1 MARFYL
7 DNIPKTPSPDYGQ
20 AKLNI
25 PNLPDLRTVNV
36 PNYPQIQPRDIS
48 SAQSLVE
55 ANARNADTYGR
66 VAQTAIAGQLRVAG
80 AWGRTAEEF
89 SQLAGTLGQITA
101 QIQKS
106 GDVANRSRALNVAQR
121 GILAADEFATDN
133 QMNALQRLENWKIQE
148 DNLRKELDG
157 IPLTGPEGENTKAEI
172 EMLLGKQRLKLK
184 YGMLD
189 EQRKNDEMAYTDR
202 IDLAL
207 GRGDIA
213 DALKANNEMLDG
225 RSQNETQHAHRKQD
239 ILKSGAEFHAT
250 RDLLANPRMVK
261 QEMDEKLSG
270 TNEVDLYP
278 DMTDIATIR
287 KYQREASVEIN
298 RREVEAVNE
307 IENEMAKGPSS
318 KIKTVED
325 IDKMAGGNVGTD
337 NLNKLKNKLLD
348 PSPVY
353 NQEAVTAAEVEIE
366 KYQQEEIGKGLP
378 EYHRILDQI
387 RRTVSDKEAGI
398 LRARLY
404 AKATEKNEGKLP
416 GADPFS
422 QFIGNVWDDH
432 KAGVFLPEKYKG
444 KKVEGADGLS
454 LTNPEERAAR
464 DASTARAASIIQAL
478 RTWAQDNPD
487 KARDPVEVKKHLDE
501 LYKADVSEIGK
512 RAVQPPSTTRLQ
524 SGPEGRTTARTED
537 IIPSEEFPPKRW
549 QDVPGMIEPGN
560 IDLDTRSVVK
570 NVDGSFS
577 TELSVTIEE
586 DGKQV
591 LIPTVVNGE
600 IVDIDTAVAHYRKTG
615 EHLGKFMD
623 TESADIYAG
632 KLHQRQ
638 EIKYGPKSS
647 SLPPSLLR
655 FVKGVEGFEPVARW
669 DNSQYSVGWGT
680 RGSKG
685 EQITE
690 AEANRRLVSEL
701 SMHARNVDSAAQQL
715 GLELTENQRNAL
727 ISYDYNTG
735 AAESLMFKHQTI
747 AAIAKALPRSR
758 TTEKGKFSQGVY
770 NRRQAEARLFMT

>member
-7 DNIPKTPSPDYGQ
+7 DNIPKTPQADVGQ
-20 AKLNI
+20 EKLNI
-25 PNLPDLRTVNV
+25 PNLPALRGPNV

-55 ANARNADTYGR
+55 ANARVADTYGR

-89 SQLAGTLGQITA
+89 SQFAGTLGQIAT

-106 GDVANRSRALNVAQR
+106 GDTANRSRASNIVNR
-121 GILAADEFATDN
+121 GILAFDEKATEN
-133 QMNALQRLENWKIQE
+133 RWNATQTVAEWELEEKNIL
-148 DNLRKELDG
+148 NELNG
-157 IPLTGPEGENTKAEI
+157 IPLTGPEGEEMRSKLEI
-172 EMLLGKQRLKLK
+172 DLLHNRVRLKH
-184 YGMLD
+184 GMRE
-189 EQRKNDEMAYTDR
+189 EQIANDKMAYEDR
-202 IDLAL
+202 INLAV
-207 GRGDIA
+207 GRGDIE
-213 DALKANNEMLDG
+213 DALKANDDMLEG
-225 RSQNETQHAHRKQD
+225 GSQNDTQHAHRKQE
-239 ILKSGAEFHAT
+239 ILKGGAEFYAT
-250 RDLLANPRMVK
+250 RDLLANPKMVK
-261 QEMDEKLSG
+261 QEMEEKLSPEG
-270 TNEVDLYP
+270 NKGVDLYP

-287 KYQREASVEIN
+287 KYQHEASVEIN
-298 RREVEAVNE
+298 RREVDSINE
-307 IENEMAKGPSS
+307 IENQIASG

-325 IDKMAGGNVGTD
+325 IDKVAGGNVGAD

-416 GADPFS
+416 GTDPFS

-432 KAGVFLPEKYKG
+432 NAGVFLPGDLKG
-444 KKVEGADGLS
+444 KKLKDLD
-454 LTNPEERAAR
+454 LNDPKQNAAR
-464 DASTARAASIIQAL
+464 NASTERGAMIIQAL
-478 RTWAQDNPD
+478 RQWAGDNPD

-501 LYKADVSEIGK
+501 LYKTDVSEIGK
-512 RAVQPPSTTRLQ
+512 RAIQPPSKTRLQ
-524 SGPEGRTTARTED
+524 SQPEGRTSRED
-537 IIPSEEFPPKRW
+537 IIPPEDPLPKRW
-549 QDVPGMIEPGN
+549 EDNPGMIEPGN
-560 IDLDTRSVVK
+560 IDLDKRMVVK
-570 NVDGSFS
+570 NPDGSIS

-586 DGKQV
+586 DGKTV

-615 EHLGKFMD
+615 EHLGKFTD
-623 TESADIYAG
+623 REPADIYAG

-647 SLPPSLLR
+647 SLSPSLLR
-655 FVKGVEGFEPVARW
+655 FVKGVEGFAPVAKW

-685 EQITE
+685 ERITE

-701 SMHARNVDSAAQQL
+701 SMHARNVDSAAQQV

-727 ISYDYNTG
+727 ISYDFNTG
-735 AAESLMFKHQTI
+735 AAEEFILKHQTI
-747 AAIAKALPRSR
+747 GAIAKALPRSR